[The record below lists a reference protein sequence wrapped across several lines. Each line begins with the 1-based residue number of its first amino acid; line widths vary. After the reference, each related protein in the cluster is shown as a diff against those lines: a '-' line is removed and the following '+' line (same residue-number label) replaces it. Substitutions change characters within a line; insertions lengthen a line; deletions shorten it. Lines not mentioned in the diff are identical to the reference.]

1 MGQIVALSL
10 WCRGTNITDLQ
21 AVCTL
26 VLLGLNAGIPHFG
39 YETSQIT
46 QVTQL
51 MRLYIT
57 PGLSYKLHRLCKFMM
72 FVALSQVTNRTQH
85 VRI

>member
-46 QVTQL
+46 QVMSIDAAIYYPWFILQITQI
-51 MRLYIT
+51 M
-57 PGLSYKLHRLCKFMM
+57 
-72 FVALSQVTNRTQH
+72 
-85 VRI
+85 